1 MYQIINTYPSSVQ
14 SYYNTLKAINKIPIT
29 RGSNVT
35 QRGTGTL
42 TYKQIVDRSFGTSIG
57 SGFFKFMI
65 TE

>member
-1 MYQIINTYPSSVQ
+1 MALHVKL
-14 SYYNTLKAINKIPIT
+14 YYNALIAINKFPII
-29 RGSNVT
+29 REVNVT

-42 TYKQIVDRSFGTSIG
+42 TYKQIVGRSFGTSIG